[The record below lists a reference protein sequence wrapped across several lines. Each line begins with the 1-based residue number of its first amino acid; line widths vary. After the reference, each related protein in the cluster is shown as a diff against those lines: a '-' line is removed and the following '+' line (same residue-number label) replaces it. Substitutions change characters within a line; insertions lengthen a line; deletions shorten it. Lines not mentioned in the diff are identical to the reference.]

1 MSSTSRPPSLS
12 DGPLGVFGGTFDP
25 VHLGHLRLAEEAAE
39 TLALACVRWLPAGQ
53 PPHREGPRVAAADRL
68 AMVRLATADN
78 PRFEV
83 DAAEVHA
90 DQPSYTVLTLQRLR
104 RELGPA
110 RPLVLLLGTDAFSAL
125 PTWHRW
131 SELLQLAHIGVA
143 HRAGAPPHVDDLPPE
158 LVREFVQRHSD
169 DPAVLRA
176 TPAGR
181 VVVFAMTPLDISATR
196 IRDLLAARRSPR
208 YLVPPVVL
216 DYIEA
221 NGLYR

>member
-1 MSSTSRPPSLS
+1 MSSASPLPRPP

-39 TLALACVRWLPAGQ
+39 TLGLDRVLWLPAGQ
-53 PPHREGPRVAAADRL
+53 PPHRDGPRVAAADRL

-78 PRFEV
+78 PRFTV
-83 DAAEVHA
+83 DAAEVTA

-104 RELGPA
+104 REVGPA

-131 SELLQLAHIGVA
+131 SELLHLAHIGVA
-143 HRAGAPPHVDDLPPE
+143 HRAGAPPHADALPAE

-169 DPAVLRA
+169 DPAVLQQA
-176 TPAGR
+176 PAGR

-196 IRDLLAARRSPR
+196 IRGLLAKRRSPR
-208 YLVPPVVL
+208 YLVPPAVL
-216 DYIEA
+216 DYIERNA
-221 NGLYR
+221 LYR